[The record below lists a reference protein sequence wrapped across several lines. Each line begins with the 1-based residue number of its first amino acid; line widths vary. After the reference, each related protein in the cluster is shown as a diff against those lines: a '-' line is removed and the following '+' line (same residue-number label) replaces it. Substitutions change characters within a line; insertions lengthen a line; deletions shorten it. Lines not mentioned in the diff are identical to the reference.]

1 MFGREG
7 SLREK
12 YESSEE
18 VVSSRIF
25 LPSGDVPRRVGGL
38 GLERLPLQTNTPTT
52 TGSPLAPQ
60 YREETFSHKYTLVSK
75 MRGVV

>member
-1 MFGREG
+1 MFGRG
-7 SLREK
+7 KLREK
-12 YESSEE
+12 YESREE

-52 TGSPLAPQ
+52 GSPLAP
-60 YREETFSHKYTLVSK
+60 REETSSHKYILVSR